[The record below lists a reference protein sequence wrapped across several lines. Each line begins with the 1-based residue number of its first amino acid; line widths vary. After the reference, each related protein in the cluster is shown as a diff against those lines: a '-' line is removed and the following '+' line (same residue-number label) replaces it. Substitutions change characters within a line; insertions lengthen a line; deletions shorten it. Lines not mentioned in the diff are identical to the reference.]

1 MQHAPV
7 PGTVPGV
14 TPDAAPGVIPDVTPR
29 PGPDMNGIVGSHD
42 ILLVTLDTLRYDV
55 AAELAA
61 DGRIPN
67 LAARLPGGQWERRHT
82 PGSFTYAAHQA
93 ILAGFLP
100 TPASPGP
107 HPRLF
112 AARFA
117 GSETTADGTWVFDTP
132 DLVSGLSAAGY
143 RTVCIGGVGFFNKQG
158 PLGSVLPGMFDESH
172 WEPEFGVPSPTSF
185 EAQVARAEEVV
196 AGLPPEQRLFLF
208 VNVSA
213 LHQPN
218 WFHLPGATAG
228 DGDTRES
235 HAAALEYVDRH
246 VGRLF
251 AATGSRRPCFAVV
264 CSDHG
269 TAYGED
275 GYTGHRLGHEVV
287 WTVPYAHFVLDGP
300 GTPGAAAGS
309 TGTADADDTAGGAS

>member
-1 MQHAPV
+1 
-7 PGTVPGV
+7 
-14 TPDAAPGVIPDVTPR
+14 
-29 PGPDMNGIVGSHD
+29 MNTIVGSHD
-42 ILLVTLDTLRYDV
+42 LLLVTLDTLRYDV

-61 DGRIPN
+61 AGRIPH
-67 LAARLPGGQWERRHT
+67 LARHLPGGVWERRHA
-82 PGSFTYAAHQA
+82 PGSFTYASHQA
-93 ILAGFLP
+93 IFAGFLP

-117 GSETTADGTWVFDTP
+117 GSETTADGTYVHDTP
-132 DLVSGLSAAGY
+132 DFVSALAGADY
-143 RTVCIGGVGFFNKQG
+143 RTVCVGGVGFFNRQP
-158 PLGSVLPGMFDESH
+158 PLGTVLPGLFQESH
-172 WEPEFGVPSPTSF
+172 WEPSFGVASPTSF
-185 EAQVARAEEVV
+185 ESQVARAEEVV
-196 AGLPPEQRLFLF
+196 AGLPQEQRLFLF

-218 WFHLPGATAG
+218 WFHLPGATREAG
-228 DGDTRES
+228 DSRAT

-246 VGRLF
+246 IGRLF
-251 AATGSRRPCFAVV
+251 AAMSSRRPCFAIV

-287 WTVPYAHFVLDGP
+287 WTVPYAQFELAGP
-300 GTPGAAAGS
+300 EREAVA
-309 TGTADADDTAGGAS
+309 